1 MTITALLLSFMM
13 QPANAWRHTG
23 TVWDRDNFPL
33 EWYLADGP
41 GEDSLP
47 AGSELEVLTK
57 SYENWEQLAPC
68 ATLTIDGLGV
78 REGHNAG
85 YTQDGVNT
93 HYFDDP
99 ADEVGVGVLGQ
110 TLTIPTGDVAFTL
123 AGDTYVYTQDSDI
136 IYNNDISWALTED
149 VNSNSYSIEAVAT
162 HEIGHQL
169 GMGHSCEEGEGCDD
183 LDERYATM
191 YWSIGPG
198 MTQQAEIGD
207 DDIEGITALYGP
219 YASFFSDSVR
229 SGGAP
234 LDVCFDL
241 EVDAGNEDIEIE
253 WNFGDGETSVEALS
267 FDEDGNVIPICHTYN
282 TAGQFSVSMNVT
294 GTQAECGEWS
304 FTQRE
309 RAFVTVCEAPE
320 KAEGFDGMFTYEPV
334 EGLVYQMINQVDT
347 SVYGCIER
355 IRWDVFEDGS
365 DLPSQSISAW
375 SPKIEFP
382 SKGKYRVVLN
392 VGAPGD
398 LFSAEEITIN
408 VEETSTGC
416 STAPV
421 SGGFAGLLVGLMAL
435 FGRRRQD

>member
-1 MTITALLLSFMM
+1 MTITALLLPLMM
-13 QPANAWRHTG
+13 QPAHAWRHTG

-33 EWYLADGP
+33 EWYLSDST
-41 GEDSLP
+41 EDSLP
-47 AGSELEVLTK
+47 TGSEEGILLD
-57 SYENWEQLAPC
+57 SYENWVQAAPC
-68 ATLTIDGLGV
+68 ASLTTEYLDV

-85 YTQDGVNT
+85 YTLDGLNT

-99 ADEVGVGVLGQ
+99 ADDVGVGVLGQ
-110 TLTIPTGDVAFTL
+110 TLTIPSGDVAFTL
-123 AGDTYVYTQDSDI
+123 AGDTYVYAQDTDI
-136 IYNNDISWALTED
+136 IYNDDISWARTED
-149 VNSNSYSIEAVAT
+149 VDSNSYCLEAVAT
-162 HEIGHQL
+162 HEIGHAI

-198 MTQQAEIGD
+198 MTTQAEIGD

-241 EVDAGNEDIEIE
+241 EVDAENEDMQIE
-253 WNFGDGETSVEALS
+253 WNFGDGESAIESLS
-267 FDEDGNVIPICHTYN
+267 FDADGNVIPVCHEYT
-282 TAGQFSVSMNVT
+282 TAGQFSVSMSVT

-309 RAFVTVCEAPE
+309 RAFVTVCEAPHM
-320 KAEGFDGMFTYEPV
+320 AEGFKGMFSYEPV
-334 EGLVYQMINQVDT
+334 EGLVYQMVNQVDT

-355 IRWDVFEDGS
+355 IRWDVFEDGN
-365 DLPSQSISAW
+365 DIPLQSVSAW

-382 SKGKYRVVLN
+382 SEGKYRVVLN
-392 VGAPGD
+392 IGAPGD
-398 LFSAEEITIN
+398 LFSAEEITIE
-408 VEETSTGC
+408 VEETSAGC
-416 STAPV
+416 STAPAA
-421 SGGFAGLLVGLMAL
+421 GGLAGIVVGFMAL